1 MLRYYLVVLVTVLFA
16 LSSSRGAVLWLHR
29 DGDANG
35 GIPCA
40 ACVMLVGIAEQL
52 SQVHNESI
60 AHSIDRLC
68 SYLPSQGPQ
77 ELCKL
82 LVDEF
87 APGIIRLIEEKE
99 SPEVAC
105 YGVELCKHETNEVC
119 RLFIPPLSEKQSRH
133 HSPAE
138 QVQRAIKIAR
148 LARGRPYVLPNFC
161 KNPLIKPLCDIIE
174 RLADN
179 HLPVDDIDGD
189 YYSDLKTLRGT
200 FWRGK
205 DCDDLSAD
213 IHPGL
218 KTIGD
223 EFVDTD
229 CNGIYGL
236 DVSTGKTYE
245 SQWCSQTPHMGTVIL
260 GDSVSAHFHIPPDYI
275 TASKIG
281 VSTYKDL
288 LMILEDEFDWPMLSA
303 ATGHMNATPQWDG
316 DISGPVDSLYMKLR
330 SINRC
335 VHRDYQNIGVNGA
348 DAAEMRRAIV
358 QSIARRPDTDHPLF
372 INLALLGNDVCNSH
386 LDTDHMTTPEEF
398 YQNNM
403 ATLQYLDTRVP
414 AGSVVVAFGLVDGRV
429 LYESLHNR
437 IHPLGSFR
445 NDVTYAQFYEFL
457 NCVQVSPCA
466 GWLNSN
472 ETLRNLTTLRAQQ
485 LSKAMQDLV
494 GNTTYKNFKT
504 YYMDAPVAEVLK
516 KWKVQG
522 GEDWQLI
529 EPVDG
534 FHPNQLANYHT
545 SKVFW
550 NMLEQMYPNIVP
562 PTNPFNSDIE
572 KTFGDQGGY

>member
-348 DAAEMRRAIV
+348 DAAEMRR
-358 QSIARRPDTDHPLF
+358 
-372 INLALLGNDVCNSH
+372 
-386 LDTDHMTTPEEF
+386 EEC
-398 YQNNM
+398 
-403 ATLQYLDTRVP
+403 
-414 AGSVVVAFGLVDGRV
+414 
-429 LYESLHNR
+429 ESEH
-437 IHPLGSFR
+437 
-445 NDVTYAQFYEFL
+445 
-457 NCVQVSPCA
+457 
-466 GWLNSN
+466 
-472 ETLRNLTTLRAQQ
+472 
-485 LSKAMQDLV
+485 
-494 GNTTYKNFKT
+494 
-504 YYMDAPVAEVLK
+504 
-516 KWKVQG
+516 
-522 GEDWQLI
+522 
-529 EPVDG
+529 
-534 FHPNQLANYHT
+534 
-545 SKVFW
+545 
-550 NMLEQMYPNIVP
+550 
-562 PTNPFNSDIE
+562 
-572 KTFGDQGGY
+572 